1 MEGDPEGYFQFS
13 LCNKN
18 LLFVRTVCC
27 CQRGRVLTSV
37 LLICVVSLM
46 LVEG

>member
-1 MEGDPEGYFQFS
+1 MEEDPEGCFQFV

-18 LLFVRTVCC
+18 LFFVRTVYC
-27 CQRGRVLTSV
+27 CQKGRVLTSV

-46 LVEG
+46 PVEG